1 MKQNNTIKQTMANTT
16 IQQNRNTETYIT
28 NLHLRP
34 SGVLVLG
41 SGLTTGVVTPYL
53 FLTIVIISHL
63 ILYLRLGRLTRGVVV
78 RVGSSVVGTCTSI
91 GTLGC
96 TSHLLG
102 TIGAGRGG
110 GTARRTARTRYGLG
124 TAFEL
129 GGDVGNT
136 RDGVRIGV

>member
-1 MKQNNTIKQTMANTT
+1 MKQNNTIKQTRSNTT
-16 IQQNRNTETYIT
+16 IQQNRNTSTYIT

-63 ILYLRLGRLTRGVVV
+63 ILYLRFGRLARGVVV

-102 TIGAGRGG
+102 AIGA
-110 GTARRTARTRYGLG
+110 
-124 TAFEL
+124 
-129 GGDVGNT
+129 DVEEEQPDVPPAHVT
-136 RDGVRIGV
+136 VLVQHLSLVVT